1 MDTKQD
7 QPYKHTTWI
16 PRSNDVET
24 ICKEPK
30 SKDVKSAPKRRRA
43 S

>member
-24 ICKEPK
+24 IVSTSFQRGVHVVCLQGT
-30 SKDVKSAPKRRRA
+30 
-43 S
+43 